1 MAGGKQTPRQ
11 KLIGLMYLIFLSLM
25 ALNVSRQVLDAFP
38 HIDEGI
44 LQTNVNL
51 NQKTETVMQQFL
63 QQEVIN
69 PVEVQ
74 PFFEDAKEVRRIAQ
88 EMVDFVQLQ
97 RAEMIAT
104 IDNIPLEQAATMN
117 LIDLRNKDNYS
128 NSSRF
133 WVQEHNQDPIN
144 SGGPGTRAYELRNRI
159 EAYRTALYEIASEHG
174 LQDAVT
180 LGLNLEGPY
189 HLPNSATVI
198 SWQQQMFDRVIPVAI
213 ATNLTRLVTEIRN
226 AEFDVINTLF
236 GAIGADDFK
245 FDQIEA
251 RVVPRSQIVLAG
263 ENYEADIFVAA
274 IDTRAEPIIIV
285 DGRNIQTE
293 GGVGRLVIPAT
304 GTGERTFR
312 GVIRVTNPAGIPQ
325 EYPFE
330 SSFMIQRPYLTVSA
344 DAMNVFYIG
353 VANPVSISVPGI
365 PTEVLRPSISSG
377 ATLTHRGGA
386 RYTVNVSPGVRE
398 VQITANAII
407 DGVSRSMGSSTF
419 RVRTVPDPIALIAG
433 RREGR
438 ISREELS
445 LARAIIPRLEG
456 FEFDMNFE
464 IASFTMATTIGG
476 DFRSFNATGNTF
488 TSDMMTAVNTSTR
501 GQRFIFENITTRPG
515 PDGRVRTLS
524 PIALIIH

>member
-38 HIDEGI
+38 HIDDGI
-44 LQTNVNL
+44 IQTNLNL
-51 NQKTETVMQQFL
+51 DQKTETVMQEFI

-69 PVEVQ
+69 PAAVE
-74 PFFEDAKEVRRIAQ
+74 PFYADAKEVRRLAQ
-88 EMVDFVQLQ
+88 EMVAFIQQQ
-97 RAEMIAT
+97 RAEMIAA
-104 IDNIPLEQAATMN
+104 IDGIPVEQADTMN
-117 LIDLRNKDNYS
+117 LIDLQNKDNYS

-144 SGGPGTRAYELRNRI
+144 IGGQGTRAYELRSRI
-159 EAYRTALYEIASEHG
+159 EAYRNSLLEIATKHG

-180 LGLNLEGPY
+180 LGLNLDGPY
-189 HLPNSATVI
+189 VLPNTGTQI
-198 SWQQQMFDRVIPVAI
+198 SWQQYMFDRVIPVAI
-213 ATNLTRLVTEIRN
+213 ATNLTRLTTEVRN

-236 GAIGADDFK
+236 GAIGAEDFK

-263 ENYEADIFVAA
+263 ENYEAEIFVAA
-274 IDTRAEPIIIV
+274 IDSRTDPTIIV
-285 DGRNIQTE
+285 DGRSIPTE
-293 GGVGRLVIPAT
+293 GGVGRLVIPAS

-325 EYPFE
+325 EYPFQ

-344 DAMNVFYIG
+344 DAMNLFYIG
-353 VANPVSISVPGI
+353 VDNPVSISVPGI
-365 PTEVLRPSISSG
+365 PTENLRPSISTG
-377 ATLTHRGGA
+377 ATLVHRGGA
-386 RYTVNVSPGVRE
+386 RYTVRVSPGVRE

-407 DGVSRSMGSSTF
+407 DGTSRSMGTSTF
-419 RVRTVPDPIALIAG
+419 RVRTVPDPVAQIAG

-438 ISREELS
+438 ISREELA

-464 IASFTMATTIGG
+464 IASFSMATTVGG
-476 DFRSFNATGNTF
+476 DFRTFAGTGNTF
-488 TSDMMTAVNTSTR
+488 TSEMMTVINNATR

-524 PIALIIH
+524 PLTFTIN